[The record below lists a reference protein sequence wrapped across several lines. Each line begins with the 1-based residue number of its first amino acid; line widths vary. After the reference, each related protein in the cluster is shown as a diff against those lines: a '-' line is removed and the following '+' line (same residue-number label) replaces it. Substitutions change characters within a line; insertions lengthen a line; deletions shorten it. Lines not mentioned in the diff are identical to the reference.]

1 MYKDPIWPDIVLM
14 LDGIGIVLFVAW
26 MIAAAIVL

>member
-1 MYKDPIWPDIVLM
+1 MRIPSVMLI

-26 MIAAAIVL
+26 LVAMAVVA